1 MRQESGIP
9 SEDSMP
15 LNKVVGSYRWRICTL
30 LFFATT
36 INYIDRQV
44 LSLVVTNDTFLN
56 DVGLMGPDGKLNK
69 ELFGYL
75 DAAFKGAYAMG
86 FLVMGNLLDKIG
98 TRKGFS
104 IAIILWS
111 LAAAG
116 HSMARGI
123 SGLWIFRFLLGF
135 GEAGNFPAC
144 IKTVAEW
151 FPKKERSFAT
161 GLFNAGSNIGAIL
174 APVLVAFLLGTYGWE
189 YTFIVTGTLG
199 FLWLFFWLLIY
210 RKPSEHTSLSASE
223 FSYIHSDPAEAE
235 VKIPWIGLLGK
246 RKTWAFA
253 GGKFLTDPVWWI
265 YLTWL
270 PTFFKEQ
277 HHIDIK
283 SMIVP
288 MITIYLISDLGS
300 IGGGWLSS
308 HLIKS
313 GWSINKAR
321 KLTMLICAL
330 CVVPIF
336 FAGFTSNLWVA
347 IALISLATAA
357 HQGWSANLFTMVS
370 DSFPKQATAS
380 VTGIGGMSGAIGGM
394 LMAGFG
400 GLIYQNYGPAPL
412 FIISSFAY
420 LVALGVVSYLNPN
433 LDEESN

>member
-1 MRQESGIP
+1 MTENTSPIG
-9 SEDSMP
+9 
-15 LNKVVGSYRWRICTL
+15 NYRWRICAL

-44 LSLVVTNDTFLN
+44 LSLVVTDNTFLN
-56 DVGLMGPDGKLNK
+56 DVGLMGADGKLNK

-75 DAAFKGAYAMG
+75 DAAFKGAYALG
-86 FLVMGNLLDKIG
+86 FLFMGSLLDKIG
-98 TRKGFS
+98 SRKGFS
-104 IAIILWS
+104 LAIIIWS
-111 LAAAG
+111 IAAAG
-116 HSMARGI
+116 HAFAKSI
-123 SGLWIFRFLLGF
+123 FGLGIFRFLLGF

-161 GLFNAGSNIGAIL
+161 GVFNAGSNIGAIL
-174 APVLVAFLLGTYGWE
+174 APVFVTFLLFNYGWK
-189 YTFIVTGTLG
+189 YTFIVTGVLG
-199 FLWLFFWLLIY
+199 FIWLFFWLLIY
-210 RKPSEHTSLSASE
+210 KKPSEHPSLSAAE
-223 FSYIHSDPAEAE
+223 LNYISSDPVESSA
-235 VKIPWIGLLGK
+235 KIPWLTLLGQ

-253 GGKFLTDPVWWI
+253 AGKFLTDPVWWI

-277 HHIDIK
+277 HGADIK
-283 SMIVP
+283 SMILP
-288 MITIYLISDLGS
+288 MIIIYLISDLGS

-308 HLIKS
+308 HLIKT
-313 GWSINKAR
+313 GWTVNKAR
-321 KLTMLICAL
+321 KFTMLICAL

-336 FAGFTSNLWVA
+336 FAGLTSSLWVA

-357 HQGWSANLFTMVS
+357 HQGWSANLFTIVS

-380 VTGIGGMSGAIGGM
+380 VTGVGGTAGAIGGM
-394 LMAGFG
+394 FMAAGG

-420 LVALGVVSYLNPN
+420 LIALGVISFLNPD
-433 LDEESN
+433 LDK